1 MTMHNQQSSLAC
13 VVILAATLNSVAGE
27 WPEWGGGPTRNMV
40 AHETGLPV
48 DFSAGDE
55 IADSS
60 EINLAT
66 AKNCRWVV
74 TLGSESY
81 GTPTIA
87 NGRVVVGTNN
97 ESPRNSKILGDR
109 GVVMA
114 FAEKSGKFLWQM
126 TVPKLPGGD
135 AVDWEYL
142 GICSSTLLAGDHGYV
157 LTNRGEVA
165 CLDLKGLADG
175 NEGFPDEARYMAG
188 PGGKPRETG
197 PTDADIVWLYD
208 MRAGTGAVPHNIT
221 SSSVAMLDGRIFAS
235 TSNGID
241 GEHENHPAPDAP
253 CLIALNATSG
263 ALLGKEMAGIGRRTL
278 HGNWSSPCIGKLD
291 GRSVVFFGAG
301 DGFLYA
307 FDPKPGT
314 GPDGVAVL
322 PELWRY
328 DANPKQYRV
337 NKEGEPV
344 RYGSFRGPSEIVGT
358 PVFADGRVYV
368 ATGQDPESGDGVGM
382 LSCVDAGTGKAIWSY
397 QEISR
402 SLSTPAV
409 ADGLVYIADYSGRIH
424 CLDAGDGTVRWVHDS
439 LSRIWGSTLLADDK
453 LYVGTE
459 DGDLIILQAGRTLK
473 ELGVVE
479 FPGPIY
485 SSPVAANR
493 TLYIQTQTH
502 LYAFAKK

>member
-1 MTMHNQQSSLAC
+1 MIHNQRSSLAC
-13 VVILAATLNSVAGE
+13 ALLLAAAMNSLAGE
-27 WPEWGGGPTRNMV
+27 WPEWGGDPTRNMV
-40 AHETGLPV
+40 ARGAGLPV
-48 DFSAGDE
+48 DFSAGSE
-55 IADSS
+55 IADSKD
-60 EINLAT
+60 IDPAT

-87 NGRVVVGTNN
+87 NGRVLVGTNN
-97 ESPRNSKILGDR
+97 ESPRNAKILGDR

-114 FAEKSGKFLWQM
+114 FAEDSGKFLWQM

-135 AVDWEYL
+135 DVDWEYL
-142 GICSSTLLAGDHGYV
+142 GICSSTLLAGDRGYV

-175 NEGFPDEARYMAG
+175 NEGFADEGNYMAG
-188 PGGKPRETG
+188 PGGEPVEAG

-208 MRAGTGAVPHNIT
+208 MRAGVGAVPHNIT

-241 GEHENHPAPDAP
+241 GEHEKHPAPDAP
-253 CLIALNATSG
+253 CLIALDAKSG
-263 ALLGKEMAGIGRRTL
+263 ALLGKEAAGIGRRTM
-278 HGNWSSPCIGKLD
+278 HCNWSSPCIGKID
-291 GRSVVFFGAG
+291 RKPVVFFGAG

-307 FDPKPGT
+307 FDPKPVT
-314 GPDGVAVL
+314 GQDGVVVL
-322 PELWRY
+322 PELWRC
-328 DANPKQYRV
+328 DANPKEYRV
-337 NKEGEPV
+337 KEEGEPIK
-344 RYGSFRGPSEIVGT
+344 YGSFRGPSEIVGT
-358 PVFADGRVYV
+358 PVFADARVYV
-368 ATGQDPESGDGVGM
+368 AIGQDPESGDGVGM
-382 LSCVDAGTGKAIWSY
+382 LSCVDARTGKQIWSY
-397 QEISR
+397 KEISR
-402 SLSTPAV
+402 SLSTPSV

-424 CLDAGDGTVRWVHDS
+424 CLDAGTGEVRWVHDT
-439 LSRIWGSTLLADDK
+439 LSRIWGSTLVADGRV
-453 LYVGTE
+453 YIGTE

-473 ELGVVE
+473 ELGLVE

-493 TLYIQTQTH
+493 SLYIQTQTH